1 MICPYCKE
9 EIKDDAT
16 KCRYCGE
23 FQDLTIGFWNDENI
37 GLAIKIILSGS
48 ASIFL
53 FYLIGGVWVSLIS
66 LLIFLIL
73 FWKVVLGR

>member
-23 FQDLTIGFWNDENI
+23 WPKVASFGFWNPENI
-37 GLAIKIILSGS
+37 DTLIKIILSGL
-48 ASIFL
+48 ATIFL
-53 FYLIGGVWVSLIS
+53 FYLIGGVWVSLIA
-66 LLIFLIL
+66 LVIFLIGL
-73 FWKVVLGR
+73 YLIIFY